1 MTSQAPVL
9 AVDGGQSSIRA
20 RLLASTRIEFEQ
32 EFPPLLTDAPLMP
45 QLAGVVRS
53 VLTANPRENVR
64 VAAALSGLTSTNAD
78 APGVM
83 AACRD
88 LGLTSIRIAHDSISG
103 YLGCLG
109 DRAGS
114 AIAAGTGVVTLAT
127 GPTGSTRVDGW
138 GNIMGDA
145 GSGYWIGRAGLDAAM
160 RAHDG
165 RGDPTALLAVLK
177 KDFPDV
183 EGAYIEI
190 QSNPEKISFV
200 ASYARKVIDLSEHDF
215 VSARIVE
222 HATNELALSV
232 GASLRNTGWTAD
244 SNPTISWVGKILSNN
259 RMAQPLQHKLQQAWP
274 NANIVTPHGGPLDGV
289 AQLADLPAHHA
300 LYPLL
305 HTA

>member
-1 MTSQAPVL
+1 MISHAPVL

-20 RLLASTRIEFEQ
+20 RLLDRRGIEFEQ
-32 EFPPLLTDAPLMP
+32 EFPPLLTDIPLMP

-53 VLTANPRENVR
+53 VLTAHPRQNVR
-64 VAAALSGLTSTNAD
+64 VAAALSGLTPSNAD
-78 APGVM
+78 APGVL

-88 LGLTSIRIAHDSISG
+88 LGLSSIRLAHDSISG

-165 RGDPTALLAVLK
+165 RGDATALLGMLK
-177 KDFPDV
+177 QDFPDV

-190 QSNPEKISFV
+190 QSNPERISFV
-200 ASYARKVIDLSEHDF
+200 ASYARKVIDLSEHDT

-232 GASLRNTGWTAD
+232 GASLRNTGWTPT
-244 SNPTISWVGKILSNN
+244 SSPTISWVGKILSNP
-259 RMAQPLQHKLQQAWP
+259 RMATPLQHKLQQAWP
-274 NANIVTPHGGPLDGV
+274 NAQLVAPRGGPLDGV
-289 AQLADLPAHHA
+289 AQLADLPAQHA

>member
-1 MTSQAPVL
+1 MTSHAPVL

-20 RLLASTRIEFEQ
+20 RLLAGKNIEVER
-32 EFPPLLTDAPLMP
+32 EYPPLLTDAPLMP
-45 QLAGVVRS
+45 QLAGVIRS
-53 VLTANPRENVR
+53 ILTTNPRENVT
-64 VAAALSGLTSTNAD
+64 VAAALSGLTPANAD
-78 APGVM
+78 APGIL
-83 AACRD
+83 AASRD
-88 LGLTSIRIAHDSISG
+88 LGLASIRIAHDSISG

-109 DRAGS
+109 DREGS

-127 GPTGSTRVDGW
+127 GPKGSTRVDGW

-165 RGDPTALLAVLK
+165 RGHPTALLGLLK
-177 KDFPDV
+177 QDFPDV
-183 EGAYIEI
+183 EAAYIEI

-200 ASYARKVIDLSEHDF
+200 ASYARKVIDLSEHDT
-215 VSARIVE
+215 VSAKIVD

-232 GASLRNTGWTAD
+232 GASLRNTGWTPE
-244 SNPTISWVGKILSNN
+244 SSPTISWVGKILSNDL
-259 RMAQPLQHKLQQAWP
+259 MARPLHHKVQQAWP
-274 NANIVTPHGGPLDGV
+274 NAHIVEPHGGPLDGV
-289 AQLADLPAHHA
+289 ARLATLPTQHA